1 MTMKSPRPTLEP
13 MPQPPVKP
21 TIDNMEDE
29 ARVTRFMRLA
39 HTYGPIFQLNL
50 PGRQWVITANYELA
64 NELCDEKRFLK
75 KHLPLRAVGQIV
87 PTSIFVVSTTEPV
100 WSKAHKIMLPLF
112 STQAMHA
119 YLPKMWETTMPMILK
134 WER

>member
-1 MTMKSPRPTLEP
+1 MHDIEADNCVLVVKTLPTANMFSILRKGVDAMTMKSPRPTLEP

-21 TIDNMEDE
+21 TIDNMEEE
-29 ARVTRFMRLA
+29 ARVSRFMRLA

-75 KHLPLRAVGQIV
+75 KHLPLR
-87 PTSIFVVSTTEPV
+87 PC
-100 WSKAHKIMLPLF
+100 L
-112 STQAMHA
+112 
-119 YLPKMWETTMPMILK
+119 
-134 WER
+134 R